1 MAGKALRLVDAGYDA
16 PKPLVSVLGKT
27 IVQWSIETLGLKGNY
42 IFCCKQ
48 EHIEK
53 YNIDKILK
61 ELIVDSEVIS
71 IDYQTRGTLES
82 VLEARNKI
90 NNDEEL
96 IISDT
101 DHCLIWD
108 PINFDKNIRCKDIDA
123 CVMVFPKPTYSKTAS
138 YVKLNKDGYVIKSAE
153 KIPISTTATVGLHY
167 FKKGSDFVKYADKMI
182 KQNISYKKEFYV
194 TPIYSLLAAAGKKI
208 ITFPVKKMWALGNPN
223 EINLFIK
230 EYSNKTHSL

>member
-61 ELIVDSEVIS
+61 GLIVDSEVIS

-108 PINFDKNIRCKDIDA
+108 SANFEKNIRCQDIDA
-123 CVMVFPKPTYSKTAS
+123 CVMIFPKPTYSKVAS
-138 YVKLNKDGYVIKSAE
+138 YVKLDKDGYVIKSAE

-182 KQNISYKKEFYV
+182 EQNISYKKEFYV

>member
-1 MAGKALRLVDAGYDA
+1 MAGKALRLVDAGYDV

-61 ELIVDSEVIS
+61 GLIADSEVIP

-108 PINFDKNIRCKDIDA
+108 PTNFDKNIRCKDIDA
-123 CVMVFPKPTYSKTAS
+123 CVMVFPKPIYSKVAS

-167 FKKGSDFVKYADKMI
+167 FKRGSDFVKYADKMI
-182 KQNISYKKEFYV
+182 EQNISYKNEFYV

-230 EYSNKTHSL
+230 EYGNKTHSL

>member
-1 MAGKALRLVDAGYDA
+1 MAGKALRLVDAGYDV

-61 ELIVDSEVIS
+61 EIIVDSEVIS

-108 PINFDKNIRCKDIDA
+108 PTNFDRNIRCKDIDA
-123 CVMVFPKPTYSKTAS
+123 CVMVFPKPTYSKAAS

-167 FKKGSDFVKYADKMI
+167 FKRGSDFVKYADKMI
-182 KQNISYKKEFYV
+182 EQNISYKNEFYV

-208 ITFPVKKMWALGNPN
+208 ITSPVKKMWALGNPN

>member
-61 ELIVDSEVIS
+61 GLIVDSEVIS

-108 PINFDKNIRCKDIDA
+108 PTNFDKNIRCKDIDA

-167 FKKGSDFVKYADKMI
+167 FKKGADFVKYADKMI
-182 KQNISYKKEFYV
+182 EQNISYKKEFYV

-230 EYSNKTHSL
+230 EHSNKTHSL

>member
-1 MAGKALRLVDAGYDA
+1 MAGKALRLVDAGYDV

-108 PINFDKNIRCKDIDA
+108 TVNFEKNIK
-123 CVMVFPKPTYSKTAS
+123 
-138 YVKLNKDGYVIKSAE
+138 
-153 KIPISTTATVGLHY
+153 
-167 FKKGSDFVKYADKMI
+167 
-182 KQNISYKKEFYV
+182 FY
-194 TPIYSLLAAAGKKI
+194 
-208 ITFPVKKMWALGNPN
+208 
-223 EINLFIK
+223 
-230 EYSNKTHSL
+230 